1 MYKLKEGFILRQI
14 AGENIIIPSGQDLD
28 LNMMITVN
36 ETGCFLWE
44 KLQEGAEEKELV
56 DAVLE
61 EYDTDRE
68 HAESAVRT
76 FITKLK
82 EHEFLV

>member
-1 MYKLKEGFILRQI
+1 MYKLKEGFILRKI

-44 KLQEGAEEKELV
+44 RLQKGAEVNELT

-61 EYDTDRE
+61 EYDVDRE
-68 HAESAVRT
+68 HAEASVKN
-76 FITKLK
+76 FIATLE
-82 EHEFLV
+82 EHDFLA